1 VPLVRGDVAVNTQL
15 ILGNLY
21 RPGWVTLQ
29 SRTGVNK
36 SSASLTGDLLDCE
49 RELRVSGSY
58 IP

>member
-1 VPLVRGDVAVNTQL
+1 MNTQL